1 MKREEFNSLKEQG
14 YNRIPLVRFR
24 LADMDTP
31 VSTYLKLANSPYSY
45 LLESVQGGERWGRY
59 SFIGLSARKIIKVNG
74 YEVSLCI
81 RNREEHHKVVN
92 KVVKDPLDFIASFYQ
107 DVSVPDLP
115 YLPRFCGGLVG
126 YFSYETIGYVEPRLS
141 QVFAKPNPLDCPHIL
156 LMESDELVVF
166 DNKSNQLILVCYA
179 QTDEKDSWDRG
190 QERLDE
196 LERQLSV
203 PLKESHHLDIH
214 KKELP
219 LDYENS
225 FTREDYEAAVLKIKD
240 YIHAGDVMQVVPS
253 QRMHTKFTHKPFDFY
268 RVLRVVNP
276 APYMF
281 HLNLGDF
288 YVIGASPEI
297 LARLEGKQVT
307 LRPIAGTRPRG
318 ATQEEDNKLEQE
330 LLSDSKE
337 LAEHVMLIDL
347 GRNDVGRIAKIGSV
361 QLTDK
366 FVVERYSHVMH
377 IVSNVIG
384 TIEDGLSAMD
394 VLKASLPA
402 GTLSGAPKIRAMEII
417 AELEPIQRGIY
428 GGALGYLSWQGNMDM
443 CIAIRTVVIKNESL
457 YIQAGGGIVADSD
470 PAREWEETIN
480 KRKAIF
486 RALSML
492 HQG

>member
-1 MKREEFNSLKEQG
+1 MKREEFNRLKEQG

-74 YEVSLCI
+74 AEVSLCI
-81 RNREEHHKVVN
+81 GDREEHHRVE
-92 KVVKDPLDFIASFYQ
+92 DPLAFIASFHQ
-107 DVSVPDLP
+107 DVSVPDLS

-126 YFSYETIGYVEPRLS
+126 YFSYETIGYVEPRLKR
-141 QVFAKPNPLDCPHIL
+141 VFAKPNPLDCPHIL

-166 DNKSNQLILVCYA
+166 DNQSNQLILVCYA
-179 QTDEKDSWDRG
+179 RTDEEDSWDRA

-196 LERQLSV
+196 LERQLSL
-203 PLKESHHLDIH
+203 PLKESHHLDIQ
-214 KKELP
+214 KKEFA

-225 FTREDYEAAVLKIKD
+225 FTREDYEAAVRKIKD

-253 QRMHTKFTHKPFDFY
+253 QRMHTKFTHEPFDFY
-268 RVLRVVNP
+268 RALRVVNP

-318 ATQEEDNKLEQE
+318 ATQEEDNQLEQE
-330 LLSDSKE
+330 LLSDEKE

-384 TIEDGLSAMD
+384 EIKDGLSAMD
-394 VLKASLPA
+394 LLKASLPA

-443 CIAIRTVVIKNESL
+443 CIAIRTVVIKNKSL